1 MPDTNFREK
10 LQQALN
16 QYRGK
21 QGVQEGYTVIPD
33 VVKLLNTTVAYLGV
47 PLSDR
52 DWAVYDALVECEGD
66 ALVEADDQSCYHREE
81 LAEKLGIKEEEFL
94 NSMSH
99 LTSVSL
105 LIRENVY
112 APVPFLFY
120 EKLTNHHLLLEF
132 WASTGSRPDR
142 FVLDQTI
149 KARLSL
155 SKTNRNT
162 EDVK

>member
-52 DWAVYDALVECEGD
+52 DWAVYDALVE
-66 ALVEADDQSCYHREE
+66 ADDQSCYHREK
-81 LAEKLGIKEEEFL
+81 LAEKLGIKEEELL

-112 APVPFLFY
+112 TPVPFLFY

-149 KARLSL
+149 KDRLSL
-155 SKTNRNT
+155 SKPNRNA

>member
-1 MPDTNFREK
+1 MPNINFREK

-16 QYRGK
+16 KYRSK
-21 QGVQEGYTVIPD
+21 QGAQGDYAVIPE
-33 VVKLLNTTVAYLGV
+33 VVKLLNTTVSYLGV

-52 DWAVYDALVECEGD
+52 DWAVYDALVECEGI
-66 ALVEADDQSCYHREE
+66 ALVQTDDQSCYHRKE
-81 LAEKLGIKEEEFL
+81 LAAKLGIKEEQFL

-99 LTSVSL
+99 LTSASL

-142 FVLDQTI
+142 FVLNKSVTDLLRCNA
-149 KARLSL
+149 KDA
-155 SKTNRNT
+155 K
-162 EDVK
+162 

>member
-1 MPDTNFREK
+1 MPNINFRKK

-16 QYRGK
+16 QYRAK
-21 QGVQEGYTVIPD
+21 QGVQEDYAVIPE
-33 VVKLLNTTVAYLGV
+33 VVKLLNTTVAYLGI
-47 PLSDR
+47 PLTDQ
-52 DWAVYDALVECEGD
+52 DWAVYDALVEYEED
-66 ALVEADDQSCYHREE
+66 TLVEEDDQSCYHREE
-81 LAEKLGIKEEEFL
+81 LAAKLGIKEDEFL
-94 NSMSH
+94 KSMSH

-142 FVLDQTI
+142 FILDQTM
-149 KARLSL
+149 KDHLCC
-155 SKTNRNT
+155 NT
-162 EDVK
+162 EDAK